1 MANGRCE
8 ALKGDGTRCQAR
20 AMEGS
25 TWCYGHDPSRAEERK
40 RNATRGG
47 RAGGR
52 GRGSL
57 LDTDQA
63 KRHVKSLVG
72 RLISGDVPRDVAVGA
87 FMGINCLMRVLE
99 QERRLVEQHEL
110 TERIEALERRQRVE
124 QSLWQSRHKL

>member
-1 MANGRCE
+1 MRRCE
-8 ALKGDGTRCQAR
+8 ALKGDGSRCQAR

-25 TWCYGHDPSRAEERK
+25 TWCYNHDPSKAQQRSA
-40 RNATRGG
+40 NARRGG

-57 LDTDQA
+57 LETEQA

-72 RLISGDVPRDVAVGA
+72 RLIREDVPREVAMACFV
-87 FMGINCLMRVLE
+87 GINCLMRILE

-110 TERIEALERRQRVE
+110 TERIEALEQRARVE
-124 QSLWQSRHKL
+124 QNMWQSRHRRS